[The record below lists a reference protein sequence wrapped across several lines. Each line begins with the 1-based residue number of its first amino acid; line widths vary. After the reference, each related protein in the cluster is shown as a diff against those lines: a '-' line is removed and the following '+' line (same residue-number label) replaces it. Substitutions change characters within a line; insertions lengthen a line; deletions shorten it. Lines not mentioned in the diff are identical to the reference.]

1 VRRLL
6 ITVIMVCK
14 SEDPREQ
21 FDDES
26 RRQDKHIIHARVQ
39 RPLSARRESI
49 QKATEKDEIRA
60 RIMTTKNERKAR
72 GQNEWF
78 HRMRCDAMAR

>member
-1 VRRLL
+1 MRRLL

-26 RRQDKHIIHARVQ
+26 RRQDKHIYTRAHRAYYQPEERAVQ
-39 RPLSARRESI
+39 
-49 QKATEKDEIRA
+49 KMTEKDESDNKKR
-60 RIMTTKNERKAR
+60 TKEPADRTN
-72 GQNEWF
+72 GSTG
-78 HRMRCDAMAR
+78 CDAMR